1 MHDYTKEVHWETESW
16 YMVCYLACDKRMV
29 DRADIVLVVQDG
41 IPESGT
47 IMLCSMQKKR
57 KNVFCY
63 SLGARSKYYMNA
75 IYNAEHDKDFD
86 GKELGELELKLRK
99 YKDGLTVRA

>member
-47 IMLCSMQKKR
+47 YYAMQYAKEKEKR
-57 KNVFCY
+57 ILLF
-63 SLGARSKYYMNA
+63 S
-75 IYNAEHDKDFD
+75 
-86 GKELGELELKLRK
+86 
-99 YKDGLTVRA
+99 